1 MHACRLSVSLVL
13 AVFAAPAAA
22 HAPAAAPAP
31 APLPLAAQETNL
43 PGVTAEV
50 TEFKRRG
57 NTLTVK
63 VRMSNA
69 GTDGV
74 TLDLEYDKTYVL
86 DAAGGRKYEVLRDDA
101 KNYIAAIGPSYTDR
115 YWNTLK
121 PGQPLVV
128 WIKFPAPPPEVKTA
142 TFQLDDAPPF
152 DDLAIQ
158 D

>member
-1 MHACRLSVSLVL
+1 MHARHHLAGL
-13 AVFAAPAAA
+13 AVAALAAPALAQ
-22 HAPAAAPAP
+22 APA
-31 APLPLAAQETNL
+31 PLAAQETNL
-43 PGVTAEV
+43 AGVTAEV

-69 GTDGV
+69 GSGDV
-74 TLDLEYDKTYVL
+74 TLDLDYDRTYVL
-86 DAAGGRKYEVLRDDA
+86 DAAGGRKYEILRDDA
-101 KNYIAAIGPSYTDR
+101 KNYIAAIGPSYSDR

-121 PGQPLVV
+121 PGQPLLI
-128 WIKFPAPPPEVKTA
+128 WMKFPAPPPEVTTA

-152 DDLAIQ
+152 DDLPIQ

>member
-1 MHACRLSVSLVL
+1 TV
-13 AVFAAPAAA
+13 AVAAFAAPAAA
-22 HAPAAAPAP
+22 QAP
-31 APLPLAAQETNL
+31 APLASQETNL
-43 PGVTAEV
+43 AGVTAEV

-69 GTDGV
+69 GSEDV
-74 TLDLEYDKTYVL
+74 TVDLEYDKTYVL

-101 KNYIAAIGPSYTDR
+101 KNYIAAIGPSYSNR

-121 PGQPLVV
+121 PGQPLLV
-128 WIKFPAPPPEVKTA
+128 WMKFPAPPPEVKTA
-142 TFQLDDAPPF
+142 TFQLDDTPPF
-152 DDLAIQ
+152 DDLPIQ

>member
-1 MHACRLSVSLVL
+1 MHARHQLVSLAL
-13 AVFAAPAAA
+13 AALAAPAAA
-22 HAPAAAPAP
+22 QAPA
-31 APLPLAAQETNL
+31 PLAAQETNL
-43 PGVTAEV
+43 AGVTAEV

-69 GTDGV
+69 GSEDV
-74 TLDLEYDKTYVL
+74 TVDLEYDKTYVL

-101 KNYIAAIGPSYTDR
+101 KNYIAAIGPSYSNR

-121 PGQPLVV
+121 PGQPLLV
-128 WIKFPAPPPEVKTA
+128 WMKFPAPPPEVKTA
-142 TFQLDDAPPF
+142 TFQLDDTPPF
-152 DDLAIQ
+152 DDLPIQ

>member
-1 MHACRLSVSLVL
+1 MHARHQLASLTV
-13 AVFAAPAAA
+13 AVAALAAPAAA
-22 HAPAAAPAP
+22 QAP
-31 APLPLAAQETNL
+31 APLASQETNL
-43 PGVTAEV
+43 AGVTAEV

-63 VRMSNA
+63 VRMSNT
-69 GTDGV
+69 GSEDV
-74 TLDLEYDKTYVL
+74 TVDLEYDKTYVL

-101 KNYIAAIGPSYTDR
+101 KNYIAAIGPSYSNR

-121 PGQPLVV
+121 PGQPLLV
-128 WIKFPAPPPEVKTA
+128 WMKFPAPPPEVKTA
-142 TFQLDDAPPF
+142 TFQLDDTPPF